1 MPIAHACVAVLALHH
16 LIFAVLAKDCDD
28 CQATCDMF
36 YGTCMIS
43 EMDRSLCPEKC
54 KKAKEDVCGPVELTP
69 GSKTEK
75 AIMACQCLAGASD
88 TNFDVYGKKKDD
100 TANYDACSFPAS
112 ASVALVDR
120 SAISVMEL
128 GPGHRLLSVDV
139 SPFGVVDSEVRETDF
154 VWEHHQFDEDAA
166 TRVLSYRVISHKLM
180 QKPLAITS
188 RHMLAAQQGCQGKSS
203 VVPAQELKIGD
214 CVLAL
219 TNMSG
224 ATETLHYAASEVT
237 RITEEDKVGRFSP
250 LTKSGTLVVDG
261 VVVTSYTDTA
271 DWGTVHGQKR
281 IYRVLHDVGVW
292 KYIAKFRSSWGV
304 ASIVALLKDYLPEG
318 I

>member
-1 MPIAHACVAVLALHH
+1 
-16 LIFAVLAKDCDD
+16 
-28 CQATCDMF
+28 
-36 YGTCMIS
+36 
-43 EMDRSLCPEKC
+43 
-54 KKAKEDVCGPVELTP
+54 
-69 GSKTEK
+69 
-75 AIMACQCLAGASD
+75 
-88 TNFDVYGKKKDD
+88 
-100 TANYDACSFPAS
+100 
-112 ASVALVDR
+112 
-120 SAISVMEL
+120 
-128 GPGHRLLSVDV
+128 
-139 SPFGVVDSEVRETDF
+139 
-154 VWEHHQFDEDAA
+154 
-166 TRVLSYRVISHKLM
+166 
-180 QKPLAITS
+180 
-188 RHMLAAQQGCQGKSS
+188 MLAAQQGCQGKSS

-304 ASIVALLKDYLPEG
+304 ASTV
-318 I
+318 